1 MKKIPAVL
9 ARILLLGVALLT
21 FGQVPASLAATTAAA
36 TFAVT

>member
-9 ARILLLGVALLT
+9 ARILLLGVTLLT
-21 FGQVPASLAATTAAA
+21 FAQVPASLAATTAA